1 MSAPLDDLMGN
12 ALTEPIATDDG
23 EDDIEVSVY
32 DDRPEADQVPPKDPN
47 RASDFDPDAEIEE
60 VGGRAG
66 KRIGQLKYEYHEER
80 RSKEAAE
87 RLREEAVTYAQQIAR
102 ENSELKEL
110 LQKGEKVLI
119 SEIQSR
125 TDSDLSKARNQYKA
139 AYEAGDADTL
149 LKAQEAL
156 NQSQYEKTMAANYK
170 SSLPTGVNQ
179 GNSPEFSQFNTPTT
193 PPDPKLTT
201 WLQENDWFGKDK
213 EMTSFAYGVHEKL
226 VREEG
231 VDPRSENYYAKLT
244 ERVHDVFP
252 SKFGNANGASQPVAS
267 SQASTVVAPATRSS
281 GKPRQV
287 RLSES
292 QVALA
297 KRLGITP
304 KQYAKQL
311 LKEIQ

>member
-1 MSAPLDDLMGN
+1 MSAPLEDLMGN
-12 ALTEPIATDDG
+12 AITEPIIKDDD
-23 EDDIEVSVY
+23 EEIEVSVY
-32 DDRPEADQVPPKDPN
+32 DDRPEADQVPPKDPE
-47 RASDFDPDAEIEE
+47 RSSDFDPDAEVEE

-87 RLREEAVTYAQQIAR
+87 RLREEAVSYAQQIAK
-102 ENSELKEL
+102 ENSELKNL
-110 LQKGEKVLI
+110 LQRGEKVLL

-149 LKAQEAL
+149 LAAQEAL
-156 NQSQYEKTMAANYK
+156 NQSQYEKTMAANYQ
-170 SSLPTGVNQ
+170 SALPPQATQ
-179 GNSPEFSQFNTPTT
+179 PAQPPPK
-193 PPDPKLTT
+193 PPDPKLSS
-201 WLQENDWFGKDK
+201 WLQQNEWFGKDS

-226 VREEG
+226 LREDG
-231 VDPRSENYYAKLT
+231 VDPNSDDYYARLT
-244 ERVHDVFP
+244 DRVHTVFP
-252 SKFGNANGASQPVAS
+252 GKFGNANGASQPVAS

-292 QVALA
+292 QVRLA
-297 KRLGITP
+297 ERLGITA

-311 LKEIQ
+311 LKENM